1 MEMEIQEVVFPNRSR
16 KVVNSS
22 HLRLLPWDQLLS
34 QDVVSKELISHAG
47 GASVADANQET

>member
-1 MEMEIQEVVFPNRSR
+1 MEIQEVVFPNRSR